1 MATSFNFVFLWLSF
15 AAFLADPIACRLLDP
30 IGIQKINGAWRNAH
44 ATFYG
49 DMGGGETMHQRYF
62 LLATEG
68 ACGYGNLHEQGY
80 GLETAAISTA
90 LFNNGLTCGA
100 CFELKCQPGGHYTC
114 LPNSGTIKITATNF
128 CPPNYT
134 KTVDI
139 WCNPPQEHFDLSL
152 YMFTKIAPYRAG
164 VINVSYRRVLCQKQG
179 GVRFQLNGNPYWL
192 IVLPF
197 NVGGAGDVVGVNI
210 KGSSTGWVK
219 MSKNWGQNWE
229 TGTVFVGQS
238 LSFQVTTSDSRTL
251 QFDNVVP
258 SSWQFG
264 QTFEGKRN
272 F

>member
-1 MATSFNFVFLWLSF
+1 
-15 AAFLADPIACRLLDP
+15 
-30 IGIQKINGAWRNAH
+30 
-44 ATFYG
+44 
-49 DMGGGETMHQRYF
+49 
-62 LLATEG
+62 
-68 ACGYGNLHEQGY
+68 
-80 GLETAAISTA
+80 
-90 LFNNGLTCGA
+90 
-100 CFELKCQPGGHYTC
+100 
-114 LPNSGTIKITATNF
+114 
-128 CPPNYT
+128 
-134 KTVDI
+134 
-139 WCNPPQEHFDLSL
+139 
-152 YMFTKIAPYRAG
+152 MFTKIAPYRAG

-210 KGSSTGWVK
+210 KGSSTGWLK

>member
-1 MATSFNFVFLWLSF
+1 MANSFNFVFLWLSF

-30 IGIQKINGAWRNAH
+30 IGIQNINGAWRNGR

-49 DMGGGETMHQRYF
+49 DMTGGETMQ
-62 LLATEG
+62 G
-68 ACGYGNLHEQGY
+68 ACGYGNLYDQGY

-100 CFELKCQPGGHYTC
+100 CFELKCLPGGHYSC

-128 CPPNYT
+128 CPPNYA
-134 KTVDI
+134 KTEGV

-152 YMFTKIAPYRAG
+152 YMFSKIAPYRAG
-164 VINVSYRRVLCQKQG
+164 VINVSYRRVLCQKKG
-179 GVRFQLNGNPYWL
+179 GLRFQLNGNPYWL

-197 NVGGAGDVVGVNI
+197 NVGGAGDVVGVKI
-210 KGSSTGWVK
+210 KGSSTGWLK

-229 TGTVFVGQS
+229 IGTVLVGQS
-238 LSFQVTTSDSRTL
+238 LSFQVTTSDWNTI

-264 QTFEGKRN
+264 QTFEGKHN